1 MKMKLIILNPMI
13 NLMLKMKL
21 IKTPPSENNGF
32 KEVFITMTDMVS
44 DHVMKEP
51 ICDYS

>member
-1 MKMKLIILNPMI
+1 MT
-13 NLMLKMKL
+13 
-21 IKTPPSENNGF
+21 KTSDDNKDENNGF
-32 KEVFITMTDMVS
+32 KEFFITMTDMVS